1 MEYFKVNRDILL
13 QSIQEEET
21 ICNRLAAI
29 ESSLSTAR
37 SGLTFQIRSRQR
49 IDNNLQG
56 IINTIEEYR
65 VDMGRMKS
73 ALENIYQAYENT
85 ENQVAS
91 ASVKSDIAS
100 TASATTATT
109 SAAATTAAATAS
121 GAGGQSAS
129 ATATDGTYSSIIN
142 NSVYADKVAKFRA
155 DERYSEGS
163 SWDGDKPPEE
173 NDYKSCQ
180 GCCAFAADFIKC
192 VYGKNGNFS
201 SNATARYTDASQ
213 IQAGDVIHITDS
225 QNPYYTH
232 WFVVLERNGD
242 TLTVAEGNYLN
253 SDGQTIVHY
262 SEGDYKI
269 QNGQLVERGN
279 TRTIERAFHFT

>member
-142 NSVYADKVAKFRA
+142 NKVAKFRA

-253 SDGQTIVHY
+253 S
-262 SEGDYKI
+262 EGEYKI